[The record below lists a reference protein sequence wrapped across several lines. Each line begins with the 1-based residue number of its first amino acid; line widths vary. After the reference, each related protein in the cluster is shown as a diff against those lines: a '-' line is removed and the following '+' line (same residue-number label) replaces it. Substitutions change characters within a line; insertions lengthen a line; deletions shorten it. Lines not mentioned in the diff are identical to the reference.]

1 MNNQTQREEI
11 AHVIGKALGD
21 LCIIAII
28 SGLLIWAFEF
38 TIPQGIVLGYLYYL
52 LKDTIKSSNK
62 L

>member
-1 MNNQTQREEI
+1 MSNQTQREEI

-28 SGLLIWAFEF
+28 SGLLIWSFEF
-38 TIPQGIVLGYLYYL
+38 TIPQGVFLAYLYYL